1 MDEFLIKF
9 CVRCK
14 EIKRVKKSDLAKKS
28 CCNKCGSKYVVPEE
42 VNDKVRLEMA
52 TRLLASVI
60 INGDGLLQKLRSMST
75 DLSANLKFKYCPHCV
90 TEEPWEYN
98 FCGCG
103 TELIIPKTER
113 ERLLSMK
120 ILLVNSSGSDSEI
133 IAMMKGILA
142 ENPNVIRLR
151 A

>member
-60 INGDGLLQKLRSMST
+60 INGERDVV
-75 DLSANLKFKYCPHCV
+75 LSFGNRLPIGIKQH
-90 TEEPWEYN
+90 T
-98 FCGCG
+98 
-103 TELIIPKTER
+103 LIIDDPRNLTH
-113 ERLLSMK
+113 
-120 ILLVNSSGSDSEI
+120 
-133 IAMMKGILA
+133 
-142 ENPNVIRLR
+142 
-151 A
+151 